1 MPLSI
6 ITFFVNCTVLFFAP
20 LLGSTALFYRSSVP
34 WQSLVTNSCDVDPAA
49 LILSFYSYWSLTY
62 GAKKKIFIVFVD
74 IAATTTIAL
83 TVTPTTTISD
93 MRDALCHHGH
103 AHCRHQGPVY
113 LMGLL
118 CPLRPD
124 ETMSDLGVQGLR
136 HFIMPPR
143 MLGGA
148 PAHTVQADGTVVNE
162 RGWEQ
167 DAKDID
173 FGPDPGAEQPSGSSG
188 RPSRAPSARFK
199 AAVAAAQESDSDH
212 PNRKKRK
219 RKTRTWK
226 GKSKATQSELEDSA
240 FSSGSGEETE
250 DSEADAKI
258 TNEGL
263 PTTTFPE
270 GSRRSNASGAPK
282 RKKRK
287 VAAAASTST
296 IVSETAQKES
306 STTKGSKKRNPLW
319 LFFTDVTETN
329 HGEKGESTD
338 DFYRCN
344 HGESRKVLR
353 MTKLMRGS
361 LNGKAVVSG
370 FLILGLST
378 TGLDQH
384 LKSHA
389 PDMCRFYEMLNSRD
403 RSIRPSDEEIE
414 IARGEKKFATRD
426 EFLEYLGRGESA
438 AEHRQQ
444 SLREA
449 FARSGEKAAGPW
461 DQAKFEEL
469 LVEWLVACDQPFQE
483 VERPELRRL
492 LESRRS
498 VLSNAVSKKWEK

>member
-1 MPLSI
+1 
-6 ITFFVNCTVLFFAP
+6 
-20 LLGSTALFYRSSVP
+20 
-34 WQSLVTNSCDVDPAA
+34 
-49 LILSFYSYWSLTY
+49 
-62 GAKKKIFIVFVD
+62 
-74 IAATTTIAL
+74 
-83 TVTPTTTISD
+83 
-93 MRDALCHHGH
+93 
-103 AHCRHQGPVY
+103 
-113 LMGLL
+113 
-118 CPLRPD
+118 
-124 ETMSDLGVQGLR
+124 MSDLGVQGLR

-143 MLGGA
+143 ILSKRM
-148 PAHTVQADGTVVNE
+148 
-162 RGWEQ
+162 

-263 PTTTFPE
+263 
-270 GSRRSNASGAPK
+270 N
-282 RKKRK
+282 
-287 VAAAASTST
+287 
-296 IVSETAQKES
+296 
-306 STTKGSKKRNPLW
+306 
-319 LFFTDVTETN
+319 
-329 HGEKGESTD
+329 
-338 DFYRCN
+338 
-344 HGESRKVLR
+344 
-353 MTKLMRGS
+353 
-361 LNGKAVVSG
+361 
-370 FLILGLST
+370 
-378 TGLDQH
+378 GLDQH

-414 IARGEKKFATRD
+414 IARGEKKLR
-426 EFLEYLGRGESA
+426 LGTSFSSTLAG
-438 AEHRQQ
+438 

-492 LESRRS
+492 LEQADPPSMD
-498 VLSNAVSKKWEK
+498 KKRF